1 MKKIISGAVL
11 LMTPC
16 IAGAQS
22 TTTYTYDALG
32 RLVGSSTD
40 RGPGASTTT
49 IEYDPAGNRK
59 TYKVSGA
66 ANGVDDGAGAS
77 VPVKPR
83 FVVVPLNGF
92 TLIPLG

>member
-1 MKKIISGAVL
+1 MKKIVL
-11 LMTPC
+11 GCALLIVPA

-32 RLVGSSTD
+32 RLVGSATD

-66 ANGVDDGAGAS
+66 ANGADEGAGAS
-77 VPVKPR
+77 VPSKPR

-92 TLIPLG
+92 TLIPLS

>member
-1 MKKIISGAVL
+1 MKKIVL
-11 LMTPC
+11 GFALLIVPSM
-16 IAGAQS
+16 AGAQA

-32 RLVGSSTD
+32 RLVGSTT
-40 RGPGASTTT
+40 GATTTT
-49 IEYDPAGNRK
+49 IDYDPAGNRK